1 MIRAAVLALIAAAV
15 TVAQQPA
22 IENAK
27 VETRAFSGSLATQ
40 LAQFGTGPFWAG
52 YSAAAMPRALGD
64 TCCGDNGCRGYVTGA
79 PVRLEGNA
87 SIVILAR
94 MDAGRV
100 DKLRIISPD
109 CRLDGGGLPF
119 YWINGVPADASVAW
133 LKSQAAGGQP
143 DPAILAIAMHSAP
156 AADQALNDL
165 SAPDQPEKVRE
176 KTAFWLGTSR
186 GAKGLETLKR
196 MLANDPSDQ
205 VRSQVIFAMAQS
217 KDPEGMKDVI
227 DAAHSDRSPHVRRQ
241 ALFWLAQK
249 AGDKQAADVIHT
261 AALNDTDRAVKEHAV
276 FALTQLPH
284 DQGSPML
291 IDLAKTNSDPAVRK
305 KALFWLGQ
313 SGDPRALDFIAQILK
328 Q

>member
-1 MIRAAVLALIAAAV
+1 MTRAALLVSIATAAM
-15 TVAQQPA
+15 AQQPA

-40 LAQFGTGPFWAG
+40 LAQFGAGPFWAG
-52 YSAAAMPRALGD
+52 YSEPAMPRAIGD
-64 TCCGDNGCRGYVTGA
+64 MCCGDNGCRGYAAGA
-79 PVRLEGNA
+79 AVRLEGDT
-87 SIVILAR
+87 SVVILAR
-94 MDAGRV
+94 MEGGRV
-100 DKLRIISPD
+100 DKLRVMSPD
-109 CRLDGGGLPF
+109 CRLDGGNLPF
-119 YWINGVPADASVAW
+119 YWINSVPADASVAW
-133 LKSQAAGGQP
+133 LKSQTASGQP
-143 DPAILAIAMHSAP
+143 DPAIFAIAMHSAA

-165 SAPDQPEKVRE
+165 SAPAQPEKVRE

-205 VRSQVIFAMAQS
+205 VRSQVIFAMAQN
-217 KDPEGMKDVI
+217 KDPQGMKTVI
-227 DAAHSDRSPHVRRQ
+227 DAARSDRSPHVRQQ

-249 AGDKQAADVIHT
+249 AGDKQAADVIHN

-284 DQGSPML
+284 DQGIPML

-305 KALFWLGQ
+305 RALFWLGQ